1 MLHRGG
7 HRMMPRNF
15 LLLRFR
21 FFLAVAESRIK
32 QKHGSL
38 AMLKNYEICEAKL
51 PLKSAL
57 RFCCVSKLWFD
68 VIKSPEFG
76 YLHSKKSA
84 GDPTLLILSHRL
96 LKENIISINPIS
108 LRGHHLHISDTSIS
122 NLVGSCSLNL
132 VGACN
137 GFLCFVSFDHERILV
152 CNPIT
157 IELVFLP
164 KPGTTLPPEPLTM
177 VYGFGFDSTSETYK
191 VVRVSYSEGSLH
203 NDANLKVSA
212 EVYNLGAS
220 GSWRAVRDF
229 QQPPDGLPV
238 FANGHLHWL
247 VHPHFSGADRIISF
261 DIGKEESVMTPHP
274 TFGLRFSI
282 SELGGCLSVVDLR
295 KHTLIE
301 VWVLKDQFNS
311 YWQLEYILR
320 IGVPYGLDMGL
331 PRLISIS
338 EKNGVLLIWLQDA
351 IFSYEQKTL
360 NRKKLLIS
368 GLPSWLD
375 WEICCGFR
383 PSLAPLRGNLE
394 RMKDNMDAA
403 CFTSDTEIYSQPIIS
418 SQIVEYKAIAKCNSK
433 FWDQLYNFQGIHE
446 IRSLERQLAE
456 GDANLIA
463 MQSMPLRM
471 TQQRLPL
478 LPLDLQ

>member
-1 MLHRGG
+1 M
-7 HRMMPRNF
+7 
-15 LLLRFR
+15 
-21 FFLAVAESRIK
+21 VYESSEDK
-32 QKHGSL
+32 MQ
-38 AMLKNYEICEAKL
+38 AKMATF
-51 PLKSAL
+51 PMTSFSA
-57 RFCCVSKLWFD
+57 S
-68 VIKSPEFG
+68 SPEFG

-84 GDPTLLILSHRL
+84 GDLTLLILSHRL

-132 VGACN
+132 VGAFN
-137 GFLCFVSFDHERILV
+137 GFLCFSSFDHECVLV

-157 IELVFLP
+157 IELVILP
-164 KPGTTLPPEPLTM
+164 KPGTTLPPEPLRM

-212 EVYNLGAS
+212 E
-220 GSWRAVRDF
+220 
-229 QQPPDGLPV
+229 
-238 FANGHLHWL
+238 
-247 VHPHFSGADRIISF
+247 FSGADRIISF

-274 TFGLRFSI
+274 NFGLRFSI

-301 VWVLKDQFNS
+301 VWGLKDQFNS

-320 IGVPYGLDMGL
+320 VGVPYGLDMGL

-351 IFSYEQKTL
+351 IFSNEQRTL

-375 WEICCGFR
+375 WEIYCESGSSEGFINAGCF
-383 PSLAPLRGNLE
+383 SKVLDIMLLSILFWKEQEIMLGDDMNDYIHDVWGQ
-394 RMKDNMDAA
+394 MA
-403 CFTSDTEIYSQPIIS
+403 CDGK
-418 SQIVEYKAIAKCNSK
+418 VECIAEFNK
-433 FWDQLYNFQGIHE
+433 Q
-446 IRSLERQLAE
+446 
-456 GDANLIA
+456 
-463 MQSMPLRM
+463 
-471 TQQRLPL
+471 L
-478 LPLDLQ
+478 LPRICATANAC